1 MAAETKSGMDVQGLA
16 SLWESNAEVRKLA
29 REHGLLMKVPPGA
42 SFCDSNRPNAVANT
56 EFLIPCLQRMYEN
69 DLKLPYIGPLQEE
82 IELFFQQVHVKVGEK
97 VAYRTAG
104 ELKKMLSFLKRKA
117 NKKEVTKEIG
127 CCFKLLC
134 T

>member
-82 IELFFQQVHVKVGEK
+82 IELFFHHALPECVYVRIWKKTHV
-97 VAYRTAG
+97 YSTY
-104 ELKKMLSFLKRKA
+104 
-117 NKKEVTKEIG
+117 I
-127 CCFKLLC
+127 
-134 T
+134 